1 MLIRLDEGRLDKMK
15 WRARDAFAPARHGHA
30 LEALARGLGANTY
43 AGLRAC
49 AADYGGILWDGDES
63 RALAFLAERGI
74 TVASGRVAEIV
85 AGHRVEHEQFC
96 HGDHGGIDIPQM
108 SPREQS

>member
-63 RALAFLAERGI
+63 RALAFLAERGDH
-74 TVASGRVAEIV
+74 RRQW
-85 AGHRVEHEQFC
+85 AGCGNRCRSSHRA
-96 HGDHGGIDIPQM
+96 
-108 SPREQS
+108 